1 MLAHSVQAQTAY
13 LQVKT
18 QATSPE
24 ETLVLLFDGMVRILR
39 LARAAMDARR
49 LEEQSAHIGRVQ
61 RILTELTCALHE
73 PADPAL
79 VSALRATYNHMYNRL
94 VEANVRDDLAALD
107 EVTELAD
114 NLGQA
119 WRTALKNLSGAE
131 REAIVAAG

>member
-1 MLAHSVQAQTAY
+1 MLAQSVQAQTAY

-49 LEEQSAHIGRVQ
+49 FEEQSAHIGRVQ
-61 RILTELTCALHE
+61 RILTELICALHE

-79 VSALRATYNHMYNRL
+79 VAALRATYNHMYNRL

-107 EVTELAD
+107 EVTELAE
-114 NLGQA
+114 NLGRA
-119 WRTALKNLSGAE
+119 WRTALRNLPGAG
-131 REAIVAAG
+131 REAEVAAG